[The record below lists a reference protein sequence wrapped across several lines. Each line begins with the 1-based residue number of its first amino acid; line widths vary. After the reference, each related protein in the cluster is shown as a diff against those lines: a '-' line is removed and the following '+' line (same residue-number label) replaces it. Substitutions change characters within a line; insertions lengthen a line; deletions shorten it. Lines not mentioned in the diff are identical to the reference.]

1 MISIIQN
8 IKLTLFTCYSQIWN
22 KSSLSKLSFP
32 RSVFK
37 CEERKNDL
45 YSPCSTSRVDRS
57 KQNIRVKM
65 QDEYEEVNSIHDK
78 CKGIQIFAGYLLSA
92 DKRHS
97 REIVIGQIVSAGTN
111 LLYEIMRT
119 MPLAP
124 ISQH

>member
-1 MISIIQN
+1 
-8 IKLTLFTCYSQIWN
+8 
-22 KSSLSKLSFP
+22 
-32 RSVFK
+32 
-37 CEERKNDL
+37 
-45 YSPCSTSRVDRS
+45 
-57 KQNIRVKM
+57 M